1 MIIFE
6 KVQSMHQA
14 QSPPNKNVQMAQ
26 SKLLEAN
33 LWQDTSSLINIKTL
47 QDKIYIYALDGM
59 SAKQ

>member
-33 LWQDTSSLINIKTL
+33 LWQDIFSLINTIP
-47 QDKIYIYALDGM
+47 
-59 SAKQ
+59 